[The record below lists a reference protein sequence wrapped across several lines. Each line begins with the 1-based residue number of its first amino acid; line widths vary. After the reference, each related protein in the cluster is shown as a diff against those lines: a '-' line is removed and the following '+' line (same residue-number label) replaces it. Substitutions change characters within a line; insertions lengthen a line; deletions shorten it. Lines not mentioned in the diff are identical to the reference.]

1 VIGKDAFIDSNSAL
15 VSPVEIGTSGTASQS
30 EIGGPKRRPMV
41 VRRHPSLAMIVFY
54 FGRWPPW
61 IEFFVETCKWNPDI
75 HWLLYTDCGAPE
87 NRADNVSIRHISFA
101 DYKALARRR
110 TGITA
115 DPDHPYKLCDLRP
128 ALGHIHADDIAGY
141 DFFGFGDLD
150 VFYGH
155 IRCFYTD
162 ALLNA
167 YDVLSTHPEIVSG
180 HLAVLRNTDELRRA
194 YEAMPL
200 DHWMHKPHNFRVDRE
215 FAHLFEPGG
224 ALAHL
229 RTYFVEQ
236 YSTILSSRGWHDGT
250 MNYPLRWFWT
260 NGRLT
265 NSADGERDFLY
276 LHVMRWQSLRHATA
290 KLEPTE
296 GAWARLDPVVK
307 LDWRHAGRHG
317 FCISPDGITES
328 PPVFRGV

>member
-1 VIGKDAFIDSNSAL
+1 MIGKDAFIDSNSAL

-194 YEAMPL
+194 YE
-200 DHWMHKPHNFRVDRE
+200 RCR
-215 FAHLFEPGG
+215 
-224 ALAHL
+224 
-229 RTYFVEQ
+229 
-236 YSTILSSRGWHDGT
+236 STIG
-250 MNYPLRWFWT
+250 
-260 NGRLT
+260 
-265 NSADGERDFLY
+265 
-276 LHVMRWQSLRHATA
+276 
-290 KLEPTE
+290 
-296 GAWARLDPVVK
+296 
-307 LDWRHAGRHG
+307 
-317 FCISPDGITES
+317 CISRIISASIENLLTSSNREAPSLICGHTLS
-328 PPVFRGV
+328 NSTRRSSVRAAGMTAR